1 MGTVNKSNMPNFKKE
16 RPLGVEWTG
25 GWRGNSNRKSLFVS
39 TFMKEGGWVVVG
51 IKEWE
56 YWETVTEEITKCCD

>member
-25 GWRGNSNRKSLFVS
+25 VGRGNSNRKSLFVS
-39 TFMKEGGWVVVG
+39 TFMKEGWWVVVG

-56 YWETVTEEITKCCD
+56 YWETVTEEITKFCD